1 MKVMYDYLVLHG
13 CWVFLAVFSMLDLYK
28 SSFKYPALYSTIIIQ
43 QLEEFAHF
51 MAMKDVSI

>member
-1 MKVMYDYLVLHG
+1 MYDYLVLHG

-28 SSFKYPALYSTIIIQ
+28 TSFKYPALYSTIIIQ